1 MQAEQNSHNNE
12 PQLTMTISSKLL
24 TLSLL
29 TVFALT
35 ACKKPKEDD
44 GHDHDHNHNEEE
56 LITTVRAFFTH
67 SVTNDVVEFS
77 WVDTD
82 GDGGNAP
89 VITGGELQPGA
100 TYTVSL
106 LLLNESVTPSD
117 TISNEV
123 AAEAAE
129 HQFFFATTGGSLTWS
144 SYADADS
151 NGMPIGLAT
160 VWATTSPGS
169 GNLTIIL
176 RHEPNKS
183 ASGVSAGDITN
194 AGGETDIE
202 VEIPYTVL

>member
-1 MQAEQNSHNNE
+1 
-12 PQLTMTISSKLL
+12 MTTSTELLSL
-24 TLSLL
+24 TLF
-29 TVFALT
+29 TVFALA
-35 ACKKPKEDD
+35 ACKPEKPEPP
-44 GHDHDHNHNEEE
+44 GSSTPPNEEE
-56 LITTVRAFFTH
+56 LITSVRASFTH

-100 TYTVSL
+100 NYNVSL
-106 LLLNESVTPSD
+106 LLLNESISPAD

-123 AAEAAE
+123 AAEATE

-151 NGMPIGLAT
+151 NGLPLGLAT
-160 VWATTSPGS
+160 VWTTSAAGS

-176 RHEPNKS
+176 RHEPSKS
-183 ASGVSAGDITN
+183 AAGVSAGDITN
-194 AGGETDIE
+194 AGGETDIV
-202 VEIPYTVL
+202 VEIPYAVL

>member
-1 MQAEQNSHNNE
+1 
-12 PQLTMTISSKLL
+12 MTISSKLL
-24 TLSLL
+24 TLSLIA
-29 TVFALT
+29 VFALT
-35 ACKKPKEDD
+35 ACKKDKEDD
-44 GHDHDHNHNEEE
+44 DHDHDHNEEE

-67 SVTNDVVEFS
+67 SGTSDVVQFS

-106 LLLNESVTPSD
+106 LLLNESISPAD

-123 AAEAAE
+123 ADEAAE

-151 NGMPIGLAT
+151 NGLPLGLAT
-160 VWATTSPGS
+160 VWTTTTAGS
-169 GNLTIIL
+169 GNLAIIL

-183 ASGVSAGDITN
+183 AAGVSAGDITN